1 MSRNAKRSVTSHS
14 STNHHHSAQI
24 LTPVASAETS
34 VEPRKEPTSRRRRVE
49 LGVGAVI
56 LAGVLYLPFSPLL
69 SMADPSQA
77 NTPAADAA
85 ASVSASLR
93 ASADSS
99 PSQSVSS
106 PATKLHRPVVASPDY
121 QPVFEDVPEGSA
133 YYDGV
138 RWAVRAKVMDPDSE
152 PLFGADAVVT
162 RGELIRIF
170 YRLAGSPS
178 VTRPEHSPYED
189 VNESDPNYDAYLWAR
204 DQQITSGWKDG
215 KFHPEAPLSNASTVA
230 LLHRADGSSKIQL
243 TGTSPFSDVTSLTPF
258 YRQIVWA
265 SRRGVSTV
273 SEGEAFAPTEHTS
286 KARVAMMLYLYFR
299 TL

>member
-1 MSRNAKRSVTSHS
+1 MSRNAKRSATSNS
-14 STNHHHSAQI
+14 SPNHHESAQV
-24 LTPVASAETS
+24 LSPVDSTDASAEQ
-34 VEPRKEPTSRRRRVE
+34 RKKSTSRRRIE

-69 SMADPSQA
+69 SMTDPSQA
-77 NTPAADAA
+77 NTPAADAT
-85 ASVSASLR
+85 VPTSASLY
-93 ASADSS
+93 ASADGSPSLSLSS
-99 PSQSVSS
+99 PD
-106 PATKLHRPVVASPDY
+106 TKLHRPVIASPDY
-121 QPVFEDVPEGSA
+121 QPAFEDVPEGSA

-138 RWAVRAKVMDPDSE
+138 RWAVRAQVMNPDSE
-152 PLFGADAVVT
+152 TLFGADNTVT

-178 VTRPEHSPYED
+178 VTRPDHSPYED
-189 VNESDPNYDAYLWAR
+189 VDESDPNYDAYLWAR
-204 DQQITSGWKDG
+204 EQQITSGWNDG

-243 TGTSPFSDVTSLTPF
+243 TGTSPFSDVTSSTPF

-273 SEGEAFAPTEHTS
+273 SEGDAFAPTEHTS

>member
-1 MSRNAKRSVTSHS
+1 MSRNAKRSATSNS
-14 STNHHHSAQI
+14 SPNHHESAQV
-24 LTPVASAETS
+24 LSPVDSADASADQ
-34 VEPRKEPTSRRRRVE
+34 RKKSTSRRRIE

-69 SMADPSQA
+69 SMADSSQA
-77 NTPAADAA
+77 NTPAADAT
-85 ASVSASLR
+85 VPTSASLY
-93 ASADSS
+93 ASADGSPSLSLSS
-99 PSQSVSS
+99 PD
-106 PATKLHRPVVASPDY
+106 TKLHRPVIASPDY

-138 RWAVRAKVMDPDSE
+138 RWAVRAQVTTPDSE
-152 PLFGADAVVT
+152 TLFGADNTVT

-178 VTRPEHSPYED
+178 VTRPDHSPYED
-189 VNESDPNYDAYLWAR
+189 VDESDPNYDAYLWAR
-204 DQQITSGWKDG
+204 EQQITSGWNDG

-243 TGTSPFSDVTSLTPF
+243 TGTSPFSDVTSSTPF

-273 SEGEAFAPTEHTS
+273 SEGDAFAPTEHTS

>member
-1 MSRNAKRSVTSHS
+1 MSRNAKRSATSNS
-14 STNHHHSAQI
+14 STNHHESAQV
-24 LTPVASAETS
+24 LSPVDSTDASAEQ
-34 VEPRKEPTSRRRRVE
+34 RKKSTSRRRIE

-69 SMADPSQA
+69 SMADSSQA
-77 NTPAADAA
+77 NTPAADAT
-85 ASVSASLR
+85 VPTSASLY
-93 ASADSS
+93 ASADGSPSLSLSS
-99 PSQSVSS
+99 PD
-106 PATKLHRPVVASPDY
+106 TKLHRPVIASPDY
-121 QPVFEDVPEGSA
+121 QPAFEDVPEGSA

-138 RWAVRAKVMDPDSE
+138 RWAVRAQVMDPDSE
-152 PLFGADAVVT
+152 TLFGADNTVT

-178 VTRPEHSPYED
+178 VTRPDHSPYED
-189 VNESDPNYDAYLWAR
+189 VDESDPNYDAYLWAR
-204 DQQITSGWKDG
+204 DQQITSGWNDG

-243 TGTSPFSDVTSLTPF
+243 TGTSPFSDVTSSTPF

-273 SEGEAFAPTEHTS
+273 SEGDAFAPTEHTS

>member
-1 MSRNAKRSVTSHS
+1 MSRNAKRSATSNS
-14 STNHHHSAQI
+14 SPNHHESAQV
-24 LTPVASAETS
+24 LSPVDSTDASAEQ
-34 VEPRKEPTSRRRRVE
+34 RKKSTSRRRIE

-69 SMADPSQA
+69 SMTDPSQA
-77 NTPAADAA
+77 NTPAADAT
-85 ASVSASLR
+85 VPTSASLY
-93 ASADSS
+93 ASADGSPSLSLSS
-99 PSQSVSS
+99 PD
-106 PATKLHRPVVASPDY
+106 TKLHRPVIASPDY

-138 RWAVRAKVMDPDSE
+138 RWAVRAQVMDPDSE
-152 PLFGADAVVT
+152 TLFGADNTVT

-178 VTRPEHSPYED
+178 VTRPDHSPYED
-189 VNESDPNYDAYLWAR
+189 VDESDPNYDAYLWAR
-204 DQQITSGWKDG
+204 DQQITSGWNDG

-243 TGTSPFSDVTSLTPF
+243 TGTSPFSDVTSSTPF

-273 SEGEAFAPTEHTS
+273 SEGDAFAPTEHAS

>member
-1 MSRNAKRSVTSHS
+1 MSRNAKRSATSNS
-14 STNHHHSAQI
+14 SPNHHESAQV
-24 LTPVASAETS
+24 LSPVDSADASAEQ
-34 VEPRKEPTSRRRRVE
+34 RKKLTSRRRIE

-77 NTPAADAA
+77 NTPAADAT
-85 ASVSASLR
+85 VPTSASLH
-93 ASADSS
+93 ASADGSPSLSLSS
-99 PSQSVSS
+99 PD
-106 PATKLHRPVVASPDY
+106 TKLHRPVIASPDY
-121 QPVFEDVPEGSA
+121 QPAFEDVPEGSA

-138 RWAVRAKVMDPDSE
+138 RWAVRAQVMDPDSE
-152 PLFGADAVVT
+152 TLFGADNTVT

-178 VTRPEHSPYED
+178 VTRTDHSPYED
-189 VNESDPNYDAYLWAR
+189 VDESDPNYDAYLWAR
-204 DQQITSGWKDG
+204 EQQITSGWNDG

-243 TGTSPFSDVTSLTPF
+243 TGTSPFSDVTSSTPF

-265 SRRGVSTV
+265 SRRGVLTV
-273 SEGEAFAPTEHTS
+273 SEGDAFAPTEHTS

>member
-1 MSRNAKRSVTSHS
+1 MSRNAKRSATSNS
-14 STNHHHSAQI
+14 SPNHHESAQV
-24 LTPVASAETS
+24 LSPVDSADAFAEQ
-34 VEPRKEPTSRRRRVE
+34 RKKSTSRRRIE

-69 SMADPSQA
+69 SMADSSQA
-77 NTPAADAA
+77 NTPAADATVP
-85 ASVSASLR
+85 ASTSLR
-93 ASADSS
+93 ASADGSPSLSISS
-99 PSQSVSS
+99 PD
-106 PATKLHRPVVASPDY
+106 TKLHRPVIASPDY
-121 QPVFEDVPEGSA
+121 QPAFEDVPEGSA

-138 RWAVRAKVMDPDSE
+138 RWAVRAQVMDPDSE
-152 PLFGADAVVT
+152 TLFGADNTVT

-178 VTRPEHSPYED
+178 VTRPNHSPYED
-189 VNESDPNYDAYLWAR
+189 ADESDPNYDAYLWAR
-204 DQQITSGWKDG
+204 DQQITSGWNDG

-243 TGTSPFSDVTSLTPF
+243 TGTSPFSDVTSSTPF

-273 SEGEAFAPTEHTS
+273 SEGDAFAPTEHTS

>member
-1 MSRNAKRSVTSHS
+1 MSRNAKRSATSNS
-14 STNHHHSAQI
+14 SPNHHESAQV
-24 LTPVASAETS
+24 LSSVDSADASAEQ
-34 VEPRKEPTSRRRRVE
+34 RKKSTSRRRIE

-77 NTPAADAA
+77 NTPAADAT
-85 ASVSASLR
+85 VPTSASLR
-93 ASADSS
+93 ASADGSASLSLSS
-99 PSQSVSS
+99 PD
-106 PATKLHRPVVASPDY
+106 TKLHRPVIASPDY
-121 QPVFEDVPEGSA
+121 QPAFEDVPEGSA

-138 RWAVRAKVMDPDSE
+138 RWAVRAQVMDPDSE
-152 PLFGADAVVT
+152 TLFGADNTVT

-178 VTRPEHSPYED
+178 VTRPDHSPYED
-189 VNESDPNYDAYLWAR
+189 VDESDPNYDAYLWAR
-204 DQQITSGWKDG
+204 EQQITSGWNDG

-243 TGTSPFSDVTSLTPF
+243 TGTSPFSDVTSSTPF

-273 SEGEAFAPTEHTS
+273 SEGDAFAPTEHTS

>member
-1 MSRNAKRSVTSHS
+1 MSRNAKRFATSNS
-14 STNHHHSAQI
+14 SPNHHESAEV
-24 LTPVASAETS
+24 LSPVDSADASAEQ
-34 VEPRKEPTSRRRRVE
+34 RKKSASRRRIE

-77 NTPAADAA
+77 NTPAADAT
-85 ASVSASLR
+85 VPTSASLH
-93 ASADSS
+93 ASADGSPSLSLSS
-99 PSQSVSS
+99 PD
-106 PATKLHRPVVASPDY
+106 TKLHRPVIASPDY
-121 QPVFEDVPEGSA
+121 QPAFEDVPEGSA

-138 RWAVRAKVMDPDSE
+138 RWAVRAQVMDPDSE
-152 PLFGADAVVT
+152 TLFGADNTVT

-178 VTRPEHSPYED
+178 VTRPDHSPYED
-189 VNESDPNYDAYLWAR
+189 VDESDPNYDAYLWAR
-204 DQQITSGWKDG
+204 EQQITSGWNDG

-243 TGTSPFSDVTSLTPF
+243 TGTSPFSDVTSSTPF
-258 YRQIVWA
+258 YRQIVWV

-273 SEGEAFAPTEHTS
+273 SEGDAFAPTEHTS

>member
-1 MSRNAKRSVTSHS
+1 MSRNAKRSATSNS
-14 STNHHHSAQI
+14 SPNHHESAQV
-24 LTPVASAETS
+24 LSPADSADASAEQ
-34 VEPRKEPTSRRRRVE
+34 RKKSTSRRRIE

-69 SMADPSQA
+69 SMADSSQA
-77 NTPAADAA
+77 NTPAADAT
-85 ASVSASLR
+85 VPTSASLY
-93 ASADSS
+93 ASADGSPSLSLSS
-99 PSQSVSS
+99 PD
-106 PATKLHRPVVASPDY
+106 TKLHRPVIASPDY
-121 QPVFEDVPEGSA
+121 QPAFEDVPEGSA

-138 RWAVRAKVMDPDSE
+138 RWAVRAQVMDPDSE
-152 PLFGADAVVT
+152 TLFGADNTVT

-178 VTRPEHSPYED
+178 VTRPDHSPYED
-189 VNESDPNYDAYLWAR
+189 VDQSDPNYDAYLWAR
-204 DQQITSGWKDG
+204 DQQITSGWNDG

-243 TGTSPFSDVTSLTPF
+243 TGISPFSDVTSSTPF

-273 SEGEAFAPTEHTS
+273 SEGDAFAPTEHTS

>member
-1 MSRNAKRSVTSHS
+1 MSRNAKRSATSNS
-14 STNHHHSAQI
+14 SPNHHESAQI
-24 LTPVASAETS
+24 ISPVDSADASAEQ
-34 VEPRKEPTSRRRRVE
+34 RKKSTSRRRIE

-77 NTPAADAA
+77 NTPAADAT
-85 ASVSASLR
+85 VPTSASLY
-93 ASADSS
+93 ASADGSPSLSLSS
-99 PSQSVSS
+99 PD
-106 PATKLHRPVVASPDY
+106 TKLHRPVIASPDY
-121 QPVFEDVPEGSA
+121 QPAFEDVPEGSA

-138 RWAVRAKVMDPDSE
+138 RWAVRAQVMDPDSE
-152 PLFGADAVVT
+152 TLFGADNTVT

-178 VTRPEHSPYED
+178 VTRPDHSPYED
-189 VNESDPNYDAYLWAR
+189 VDESDPNYDAYLWAR
-204 DQQITSGWKDG
+204 EQQITSGWNDG

-243 TGTSPFSDVTSLTPF
+243 TGTSPFSDVNSSTPF

-273 SEGEAFAPTEHTS
+273 SEGDAFAPTEHTS

>member
-1 MSRNAKRSVTSHS
+1 MSRNAKRSATSNS
-14 STNHHHSAQI
+14 SPNHHESAQV
-24 LTPVASAETS
+24 LSPVDSADTSAEQ
-34 VEPRKEPTSRRRRVE
+34 RKKSTSRRRIE

-77 NTPAADAA
+77 NTPAADAT
-85 ASVSASLR
+85 VPTSASLY
-93 ASADSS
+93 ASADGSPSLSLSS
-99 PSQSVSS
+99 PD
-106 PATKLHRPVVASPDY
+106 TKLHRPVIASPDY
-121 QPVFEDVPEGSA
+121 QPAFEDVPEGSA

-138 RWAVRAKVMDPDSE
+138 RWAVRAQVMDPDSE
-152 PLFGADAVVT
+152 TLFGADNTVT

-178 VTRPEHSPYED
+178 VTRPDRSPYED
-189 VNESDPNYDAYLWAR
+189 VDESDPNYDAYLWAR
-204 DQQITSGWKDG
+204 EQQITSGWNDG

-243 TGTSPFSDVTSLTPF
+243 TGTSPFSDVNSSTPF

-273 SEGEAFAPTEHTS
+273 SEGDAFAPTEHTS

>member
-1 MSRNAKRSVTSHS
+1 MSRNAKRSATSNS
-14 STNHHHSAQI
+14 SPNHHESAQVLI
-24 LTPVASAETS
+24 PVDSADASAEQ
-34 VEPRKEPTSRRRRVE
+34 RKKATSRRRIE

-77 NTPAADAA
+77 NTPAADAT
-85 ASVSASLR
+85 VPTSASLY
-93 ASADSS
+93 ASADGSPSLSLSS
-99 PSQSVSS
+99 PD
-106 PATKLHRPVVASPDY
+106 TKLHRPVIASPDY
-121 QPVFEDVPEGSA
+121 QPAFEDVPEGSA

-138 RWAVRAKVMDPDSE
+138 RWAVRAQVMNPDSE
-152 PLFGADAVVT
+152 TLFGADNTVT

-178 VTRPEHSPYED
+178 VTRPDHSPYED
-189 VNESDPNYDAYLWAR
+189 VDESDPNYDAYLWAR
-204 DQQITSGWKDG
+204 EQQITSGWNDG

-243 TGTSPFSDVTSLTPF
+243 TGTSPFSDVTSSTPF

-273 SEGEAFAPTEHTS
+273 SEGDAFAPTEHTS

>member
-1 MSRNAKRSVTSHS
+1 MSRNAKRFATSNS
-14 STNHHHSAQI
+14 SPNHHESAEV
-24 LTPVASAETS
+24 LSPVDSADASAEQ
-34 VEPRKEPTSRRRRVE
+34 RKKSASRRRIE

-77 NTPAADAA
+77 NTPAADAT
-85 ASVSASLR
+85 VPTSASLH
-93 ASADSS
+93 ASADGSPSLSLSS
-99 PSQSVSS
+99 PN
-106 PATKLHRPVVASPDY
+106 TKLHRPVIASPDY
-121 QPVFEDVPEGSA
+121 QPAFEDVPEGSA

-138 RWAVRAKVMDPDSE
+138 RWAVRAQVMDPDSE
-152 PLFGADAVVT
+152 TLFGADNTVT

-178 VTRPEHSPYED
+178 VTRPDHSPYKD
-189 VNESDPNYDAYLWAR
+189 VDESDPNYDAYLWAR
-204 DQQITSGWKDG
+204 DQQITSGWNDG

-243 TGTSPFSDVTSLTPF
+243 TGTSPFSDVTSSTPF

-273 SEGEAFAPTEHTS
+273 SEGDAFAPTEHTS

>member
-1 MSRNAKRSVTSHS
+1 MSRNAKRSATSNS
-14 STNHHHSAQI
+14 SPNHHESAQV
-24 LTPVASAETS
+24 LSPVDSTDASAEQ
-34 VEPRKEPTSRRRRVE
+34 RKKSTSRRRIE

-69 SMADPSQA
+69 SMADSSQA
-77 NTPAADAA
+77 NTPAADAT
-85 ASVSASLR
+85 VPTSASLY
-93 ASADSS
+93 ASADGSPSLSLSS
-99 PSQSVSS
+99 PD
-106 PATKLHRPVVASPDY
+106 TKLHRPVIASPDY

-138 RWAVRAKVMDPDSE
+138 RWAVRAQVMDPDSE
-152 PLFGADAVVT
+152 TLFGANNTVT

-178 VTRPEHSPYED
+178 VTRPDHSPYED
-189 VNESDPNYDAYLWAR
+189 VDESDPNYDAYLWAR
-204 DQQITSGWKDG
+204 EQQITSGWNDG

-243 TGTSPFSDVTSLTPF
+243 TGTSPFSDVTSSTPF

-273 SEGEAFAPTEHTS
+273 SEGDAFAPTEHTS

>member
-1 MSRNAKRSVTSHS
+1 MSRNAKRSATSNS
-14 STNHHHSAQI
+14 SPNHHESAQV
-24 LTPVASAETS
+24 LSSVDSADASAEQ
-34 VEPRKEPTSRRRRVE
+34 RKKSTSRRRIE

-56 LAGVLYLPFSPLL
+56 LAGVLYLPFSPFL
-69 SMADPSQA
+69 SMADSSQA
-77 NTPAADAA
+77 NTPAADAT
-85 ASVSASLR
+85 VPTSASLY
-93 ASADSS
+93 ASADGSPSLSLSS
-99 PSQSVSS
+99 PD
-106 PATKLHRPVVASPDY
+106 TKLHRPVIASPDY
-121 QPVFEDVPEGSA
+121 QPAFEDVPEGSA

-138 RWAVRAKVMDPDSE
+138 RWAVRAQVMDPDSE
-152 PLFGADAVVT
+152 TLFGADNTVT

-178 VTRPEHSPYED
+178 VTRPNHSPYED
-189 VNESDPNYDAYLWAR
+189 VDESDPNYDAYLWAR
-204 DQQITSGWKDG
+204 EQQITSGWNDG

-243 TGTSPFSDVTSLTPF
+243 TGISPFSDVTSSTPF

-273 SEGEAFAPTEHTS
+273 SEGDAFAPTEHTS

>member
-1 MSRNAKRSVTSHS
+1 MSRNAKRSATSNS
-14 STNHHHSAQI
+14 STNHHESAQI
-24 LTPVASAETS
+24 LSSVDSADASDEQ
-34 VEPRKEPTSRRRRVE
+34 RKKSTSRRRIE

-77 NTPAADAA
+77 NTPAADATVP
-85 ASVSASLR
+85 ASACLR
-93 ASADSS
+93 ASADGSPSLSLSS
-99 PSQSVSS
+99 PD
-106 PATKLHRPVVASPDY
+106 TKLHRPVIASPDY
-121 QPVFEDVPEGSA
+121 QPAFEDVPEGSA

-138 RWAVRAKVMDPDSE
+138 RWAVRAQVMDPDSE
-152 PLFGADAVVT
+152 TLFGADNTVT

-178 VTRPEHSPYED
+178 VTRPDHSPYED
-189 VNESDPNYDAYLWAR
+189 VDESDPNYDAYLWAR
-204 DQQITSGWKDG
+204 DQQITSGWNDG

-243 TGTSPFSDVTSLTPF
+243 TGTSPFSDVTSSTPF

-273 SEGEAFAPTEHTS
+273 SEGDAFAPTEHTS

>member
-1 MSRNAKRSVTSHS
+1 MSRNAKRSATSNS
-14 STNHHHSAQI
+14 SPNHHESAQV
-24 LTPVASAETS
+24 LSSVDSADASDEQ
-34 VEPRKEPTSRRRRVE
+34 RKKSTSRRRIE

-77 NTPAADAA
+77 NTPAADATVPA
-85 ASVSASLR
+85 SASLR
-93 ASADSS
+93 ASADGSPSLSLSS
-99 PSQSVSS
+99 PD
-106 PATKLHRPVVASPDY
+106 TKLHRPVIASPDY
-121 QPVFEDVPEGSA
+121 QPAFEDVPEGSA

-138 RWAVRAKVMDPDSE
+138 RWAVRAQVMDPDSE
-152 PLFGADAVVT
+152 TLFGADNTVT

-178 VTRPEHSPYED
+178 VTRPDHSPYED
-189 VNESDPNYDAYLWAR
+189 VDESDPNYDAYLWAR
-204 DQQITSGWKDG
+204 DQQITSGWNDG

-243 TGTSPFSDVTSLTPF
+243 TGTSPFSDVTSSTPF

-273 SEGEAFAPTEHTS
+273 SEGDAFAPTEHTS

>member
-1 MSRNAKRSVTSHS
+1 MSRNAKRSATSNS
-14 STNHHHSAQI
+14 SPNHHESAQV
-24 LTPVASAETS
+24 LSPVDSADASAEQ
-34 VEPRKEPTSRRRRVE
+34 RKKSTSRRRIE

-77 NTPAADAA
+77 NTPAADAT
-85 ASVSASLR
+85 VPTSASLY
-93 ASADSS
+93 ASADGSPSLSLSS
-99 PSQSVSS
+99 PD
-106 PATKLHRPVVASPDY
+106 TKLHRPVIASPDY
-121 QPVFEDVPEGSA
+121 QPAFEDVPEGSA

-138 RWAVRAKVMDPDSE
+138 RWAVRAQVMDPDSE
-152 PLFGADAVVT
+152 TLFGADNTVT

-178 VTRPEHSPYED
+178 VTRPDHSPYED
-189 VNESDPNYDAYLWAR
+189 VDESDPNYDAYLWAR
-204 DQQITSGWKDG
+204 EQQITSGWNDG

-243 TGTSPFSDVTSLTPF
+243 TGISPFSDVTSSTPF

-273 SEGEAFAPTEHTS
+273 SEGDAFAPTEHTS

>member
-1 MSRNAKRSVTSHS
+1 MSRNAKRSATSNS
-14 STNHHHSAQI
+14 SPNHHESAQV
-24 LTPVASAETS
+24 LSSVDSADASDEQ
-34 VEPRKEPTSRRRRVE
+34 RKKSTSRRRIE

-77 NTPAADAA
+77 NTPAADAT
-85 ASVSASLR
+85 VPTSASLY
-93 ASADSS
+93 ASADGSPSLSLSS
-99 PSQSVSS
+99 PD
-106 PATKLHRPVVASPDY
+106 TKLHRPVIASPDY
-121 QPVFEDVPEGSA
+121 QPAFEDVPEGSA

-138 RWAVRAKVMDPDSE
+138 RWAVRAQVMDPDSE
-152 PLFGADAVVT
+152 TLFGADNTVT

-178 VTRPEHSPYED
+178 VTRPDRSPYED
-189 VNESDPNYDAYLWAR
+189 VDESDPNYDAYLWAR
-204 DQQITSGWKDG
+204 EQQITSGWNDG

-243 TGTSPFSDVTSLTPF
+243 TGTSPFSDVNSSTPF

-273 SEGEAFAPTEHTS
+273 SEGDAFAPTEHTS

>member
-1 MSRNAKRSVTSHS
+1 MSRNAKRSATSNS
-14 STNHHHSAQI
+14 STNHHESAQV
-24 LTPVASAETS
+24 LSPVDSADASAEQ
-34 VEPRKEPTSRRRRVE
+34 RKKSTSRRRIE

-77 NTPAADAA
+77 NTPAADAT
-85 ASVSASLR
+85 VPTSASLH
-93 ASADSS
+93 ASADGSPSLSLSS
-99 PSQSVSS
+99 PD
-106 PATKLHRPVVASPDY
+106 TKLHRPVIASPDY
-121 QPVFEDVPEGSA
+121 QPAFEDVPEGSA

-138 RWAVRAKVMDPDSE
+138 RWAVRAQVMDPDFE
-152 PLFGADAVVT
+152 TLFGANNTVT

-178 VTRPEHSPYED
+178 VTRPDHSPYED
-189 VNESDPNYDAYLWAR
+189 VDESDPNYDAYLWAR
-204 DQQITSGWKDG
+204 EQQITSGWNDG

-243 TGTSPFSDVTSLTPF
+243 TGTSPFSDVTSSTPF

-273 SEGEAFAPTEHTS
+273 SEGDAFAPTEHTS

>member
-1 MSRNAKRSVTSHS
+1 MSRNAKRSATSNS
-14 STNHHHSAQI
+14 SPNHHESAQV
-24 LTPVASAETS
+24 LSSVDSADASDEQ
-34 VEPRKEPTSRRRRVE
+34 RKKSTSRRRIE

-56 LAGVLYLPFSPLL
+56 LAGVLYLPFSPFL
-69 SMADPSQA
+69 SMADSSQA
-77 NTPAADAA
+77 NTPAADAT
-85 ASVSASLR
+85 VPTSASLY
-93 ASADSS
+93 ASADGSPSLSLSS
-99 PSQSVSS
+99 PD
-106 PATKLHRPVVASPDY
+106 TKLHRPVIASPDY
-121 QPVFEDVPEGSA
+121 QPAFEDVPEGSA

-138 RWAVRAKVMDPDSE
+138 RWAVRAQVMDPDSE
-152 PLFGADAVVT
+152 TLFGANNTVT

-178 VTRPEHSPYED
+178 VTRPDHSPYED
-189 VNESDPNYDAYLWAR
+189 VDESDPNYDAYLWAR
-204 DQQITSGWKDG
+204 EQQITSGWNDG

-243 TGTSPFSDVTSLTPF
+243 TGTSPFSDVTSSTPF

-273 SEGEAFAPTEHTS
+273 SEGDAFAPTEHTS

>member
-1 MSRNAKRSVTSHS
+1 MSRNAKRSATSNS
-14 STNHHHSAQI
+14 SPNHHESAQV
-24 LTPVASAETS
+24 LSPADSADASAEQ
-34 VEPRKEPTSRRRRVE
+34 RKKSTSRRRIE

-69 SMADPSQA
+69 SMADSSQA
-77 NTPAADAA
+77 NTPAADAT
-85 ASVSASLR
+85 VPTSASLH
-93 ASADSS
+93 ASADGSPSLSLSS
-99 PSQSVSS
+99 PD
-106 PATKLHRPVVASPDY
+106 TKLHRPVIASPDY
-121 QPVFEDVPEGSA
+121 QPAFEDVPEGSA

-138 RWAVRAKVMDPDSE
+138 RWAVRAQVMDPDSE
-152 PLFGADAVVT
+152 TLFGADNTVT

-178 VTRPEHSPYED
+178 VTRPDHSPYED
-189 VNESDPNYDAYLWAR
+189 VDESDPNYDAYLWAR
-204 DQQITSGWKDG
+204 EQQITSGWNDG

-243 TGTSPFSDVTSLTPF
+243 TGTSPFSDVTSSTPC

-273 SEGEAFAPTEHTS
+273 SEGDAFAPTEHTS

>member
-1 MSRNAKRSVTSHS
+1 MSRNAKRSATSNS
-14 STNHHHSAQI
+14 SPNHHESAQV
-24 LTPVASAETS
+24 LSPVDSADTSAEQ
-34 VEPRKEPTSRRRRVE
+34 RKKSTSRRRIE

-69 SMADPSQA
+69 SMTDPSQA
-77 NTPAADAA
+77 NTPAADAT
-85 ASVSASLR
+85 VPTSASLY
-93 ASADSS
+93 ASADGSPLLSLSS
-99 PSQSVSS
+99 PD
-106 PATKLHRPVVASPDY
+106 TKLHRPVIASPDY
-121 QPVFEDVPEGSA
+121 QPAFEDVPEGSA

-138 RWAVRAKVMDPDSE
+138 RWAVRAQVMDPDSE
-152 PLFGADAVVT
+152 TLFGADNTVT

-178 VTRPEHSPYED
+178 VTRPDHSPYED
-189 VNESDPNYDAYLWAR
+189 VDESDPNYDAYLWAR
-204 DQQITSGWKDG
+204 DQQITSGWNDG

-243 TGTSPFSDVTSLTPF
+243 TGISPFSDVTSSTPF

-273 SEGEAFAPTEHTS
+273 SEGDAFAPTEHTS

>member
-1 MSRNAKRSVTSHS
+1 MSRNAKRSATSNS
-14 STNHHHSAQI
+14 STNHHESAQV
-24 LTPVASAETS
+24 LSSVDSADASAEQ
-34 VEPRKEPTSRRRRVE
+34 RKKSTSRRRIE

-69 SMADPSQA
+69 SMTDPSQA
-77 NTPAADAA
+77 NTPAADAT
-85 ASVSASLR
+85 VPTSASLY
-93 ASADSS
+93 ASADGSPSLSLSS
-99 PSQSVSS
+99 PD
-106 PATKLHRPVVASPDY
+106 TKLHRPVIASPDY
-121 QPVFEDVPEGSA
+121 QPAFEDVPEGSA

-138 RWAVRAKVMDPDSE
+138 RWAVRAQVMNPDSE
-152 PLFGADAVVT
+152 TLFGADNTVT

-178 VTRPEHSPYED
+178 VTRPDHSPYED
-189 VNESDPNYDAYLWAR
+189 VDESDPNYDAYLWAR
-204 DQQITSGWKDG
+204 EQQITSGWNDG

-243 TGTSPFSDVTSLTPF
+243 TGTSPFSDVTSSTPF

-273 SEGEAFAPTEHTS
+273 SEGDAFAPTEHTS

>member
-1 MSRNAKRSVTSHS
+1 MSRNAKRSATSNS
-14 STNHHHSAQI
+14 SPNHHESAQV
-24 LTPVASAETS
+24 LSPVDSADASAEQ
-34 VEPRKEPTSRRRRVE
+34 RKKSTSRRRIE

-77 NTPAADAA
+77 NTPAADAT
-85 ASVSASLR
+85 VPTSASLH
-93 ASADSS
+93 ASADGSPSLSLSS
-99 PSQSVSS
+99 PD
-106 PATKLHRPVVASPDY
+106 TKLHRPVIASPDY
-121 QPVFEDVPEGSA
+121 QPAFEDVPEGSA

-138 RWAVRAKVMDPDSE
+138 RWAVRAQVMDSDSE
-152 PLFGADAVVT
+152 TLFGADNTVT

-178 VTRPEHSPYED
+178 VTRPDHSPYKD
-189 VNESDPNYDAYLWAR
+189 VDESDPNYDAYLWAR
-204 DQQITSGWKDG
+204 DQQITSGWNDG

-243 TGTSPFSDVTSLTPF
+243 TGTSPFSDVTSSTPF

-273 SEGEAFAPTEHTS
+273 SEGDAFAPTEHTS

>member
-1 MSRNAKRSVTSHS
+1 MSRNAKRSATSNS
-14 STNHHHSAQI
+14 SPNHHESAQV
-24 LTPVASAETS
+24 LSPVDSADASAEQ
-34 VEPRKEPTSRRRRVE
+34 RKKSTSRRRIE

-77 NTPAADAA
+77 NTPAADAT
-85 ASVSASLR
+85 VPTSASLY
-93 ASADSS
+93 ASADGSPSLSLSS
-99 PSQSVSS
+99 PD
-106 PATKLHRPVVASPDY
+106 TKLHRPVIASPDY
-121 QPVFEDVPEGSA
+121 QPAFEDVPEGSA

-138 RWAVRAKVMDPDSE
+138 RWAVRAQVMDPDSE
-152 PLFGADAVVT
+152 TLFGADNTVT

-178 VTRPEHSPYED
+178 VTRPDHSPYED
-189 VNESDPNYDAYLWAR
+189 VDESDPNYDAYLWAR
-204 DQQITSGWKDG
+204 EQQITSGWNDG

-243 TGTSPFSDVTSLTPF
+243 TGTSPFSDVNSSTPF

-273 SEGEAFAPTEHTS
+273 SEGDAFAPTEHTS

>member
-1 MSRNAKRSVTSHS
+1 MSRNAKRSATSNS
-14 STNHHHSAQI
+14 STNHHESAQI
-24 LTPVASAETS
+24 LSSVDSADASAEQ
-34 VEPRKEPTSRRRRVE
+34 RKKSTSRRRIE

-77 NTPAADAA
+77 NTPAADAT
-85 ASVSASLR
+85 VPTSASLY
-93 ASADSS
+93 ASADGS
-99 PSQSVSS
+99 PSLSLAS
-106 PATKLHRPVVASPDY
+106 PDTKLHRPVIVSPDY
-121 QPVFEDVPEGSA
+121 QPAFEDVPEGSA

-138 RWAVRAKVMDPDSE
+138 RWAVRAQVMDPDSE
-152 PLFGADAVVT
+152 TLFGADNTVT

-178 VTRPEHSPYED
+178 VTRPDHSPYED
-189 VNESDPNYDAYLWAR
+189 VDESDPNYDAYLWAR
-204 DQQITSGWKDG
+204 EQQITSGWNDG

-243 TGTSPFSDVTSLTPF
+243 TGTSPFSDVTSSTPF

-273 SEGEAFAPTEHTS
+273 SEGDAFAPTEHTS

>member
-1 MSRNAKRSVTSHS
+1 MSRNAKRSATSNS
-14 STNHHHSAQI
+14 SPNHHESAQV
-24 LTPVASAETS
+24 LSPVDSADASAEQ
-34 VEPRKEPTSRRRRVE
+34 RKKSTSRRRIE

-77 NTPAADAA
+77 NTPAADTT
-85 ASVSASLR
+85 VPTSASLY
-93 ASADSS
+93 ASADGSPSLSLSS
-99 PSQSVSS
+99 PD
-106 PATKLHRPVVASPDY
+106 TKLHRPVIASPDY
-121 QPVFEDVPEGSA
+121 QPAFEDVPEGSA

-138 RWAVRAKVMDPDSE
+138 RWAVRAQVMDPDSE
-152 PLFGADAVVT
+152 TLFGADNTVT

-178 VTRPEHSPYED
+178 VTRPNHSPYED
-189 VNESDPNYDAYLWAR
+189 VDESDPNYDAYLWAR
-204 DQQITSGWKDG
+204 EQQITSGWNDG

-243 TGTSPFSDVTSLTPF
+243 TGISPFSDVTSSTPF

-273 SEGEAFAPTEHTS
+273 SEGDAFAPTEHTS

>member
-1 MSRNAKRSVTSHS
+1 MSRNAKRSATSNS
-14 STNHHHSAQI
+14 STNHHESAQI
-24 LTPVASAETS
+24 LTPVDSADASAEQ
-34 VEPRKEPTSRRRRVE
+34 RKKSTSRRRIE

-77 NTPAADAA
+77 NTPAADAT
-85 ASVSASLR
+85 VPTSASLR
-93 ASADSS
+93 ASADGSSSLSLSS
-99 PSQSVSS
+99 PD
-106 PATKLHRPVVASPDY
+106 TKLHRPVIASPDY
-121 QPVFEDVPEGSA
+121 QPAFEDVPEGSA

-138 RWAVRAKVMDPDSE
+138 RWAVRAQVMTPDSE
-152 PLFGADAVVT
+152 TLFGADNTVT

-178 VTRPEHSPYED
+178 VTRPDRSPYED
-189 VNESDPNYDAYLWAR
+189 VDESDPNYDAYLWAR
-204 DQQITSGWKDG
+204 EQQITSGWNDG

-243 TGTSPFSDVTSLTPF
+243 TGTSPFSDVNSSTPF

-273 SEGEAFAPTEHTS
+273 SEGDAFAPTEHTS

>member
-1 MSRNAKRSVTSHS
+1 MSRNAKRSATSNS
-14 STNHHHSAQI
+14 SPNHHESAQV
-24 LTPVASAETS
+24 LSPVDSADASDEQ
-34 VEPRKEPTSRRRRVE
+34 RKKSTSRRRIE
-49 LGVGAVI
+49 LGVGTVI

-77 NTPAADAA
+77 NTPAADAT
-85 ASVSASLR
+85 VPTSASLY
-93 ASADSS
+93 ASADGSPSLSLSS
-99 PSQSVSS
+99 PD
-106 PATKLHRPVVASPDY
+106 TKLHRPVIASPDY
-121 QPVFEDVPEGSA
+121 QPAFEDVPEGSA

-138 RWAVRAKVMDPDSE
+138 RWAVRAQVMNPDSE
-152 PLFGADAVVT
+152 TLFGADNTVT

-178 VTRPEHSPYED
+178 VTRPDHSPYED
-189 VNESDPNYDAYLWAR
+189 VDESDPNYDAYLWAR
-204 DQQITSGWKDG
+204 EQQITSGWNDG

-243 TGTSPFSDVTSLTPF
+243 TGTSPFSDVTSSTPF

-273 SEGEAFAPTEHTS
+273 SEGDAFAPTEHTS

>member
-1 MSRNAKRSVTSHS
+1 MSRNAKRSATSNS
-14 STNHHHSAQI
+14 SPNHHESAQV
-24 LTPVASAETS
+24 LSTVDSADASAEQ
-34 VEPRKEPTSRRRRVE
+34 RKKSTSRRRIE

-69 SMADPSQA
+69 SMADSSQA
-77 NTPAADAA
+77 NTPAADAT
-85 ASVSASLR
+85 VPTSASLY
-93 ASADSS
+93 ASADGSPSLSLSS
-99 PSQSVSS
+99 PD
-106 PATKLHRPVVASPDY
+106 TKLHRPVIASPDY
-121 QPVFEDVPEGSA
+121 QPAFEDVPEGSA

-138 RWAVRAKVMDPDSE
+138 RWAVRAQVMDPDSE
-152 PLFGADAVVT
+152 ALFGADNTVT

-178 VTRPEHSPYED
+178 VTRPDHSPYED
-189 VNESDPNYDAYLWAR
+189 VDESDPNYDAYLWAR
-204 DQQITSGWKDG
+204 EQQITSGWNDG

-243 TGTSPFSDVTSLTPF
+243 TGTSPFSDVTSSTPF

-273 SEGEAFAPTEHTS
+273 SEGDAFAPTEHTS

>member
-1 MSRNAKRSVTSHS
+1 MSRNAKRSATSNS
-14 STNHHHSAQI
+14 SPNHHESAQV
-24 LTPVASAETS
+24 LSPADSADASAEQ
-34 VEPRKEPTSRRRRVE
+34 RKKSTSRRRIE

-69 SMADPSQA
+69 SMTDPSQA
-77 NTPAADAA
+77 NTPAADAT
-85 ASVSASLR
+85 VPTSASLY
-93 ASADSS
+93 ASADGSPSLSLSS
-99 PSQSVSS
+99 PD
-106 PATKLHRPVVASPDY
+106 TKLHRPVIASPDY
-121 QPVFEDVPEGSA
+121 QPAFEDVPEGSA

-138 RWAVRAKVMDPDSE
+138 RWAVRAQVMDPDSE
-152 PLFGADAVVT
+152 TLFGADNTVT

-178 VTRPEHSPYED
+178 VTRPDHSPYED
-189 VNESDPNYDAYLWAR
+189 VDESDPNYDAYLWAR
-204 DQQITSGWKDG
+204 EQQITSGWNDG

-243 TGTSPFSDVTSLTPF
+243 TGTSPFSDVTSSTPF

-273 SEGEAFAPTEHTS
+273 SEGDAFAPTEHTS
-286 KARVAMMLYLYFR
+286 KARMAMMLYLYFR

>member
-1 MSRNAKRSVTSHS
+1 MSRNAKRSATSNS
-14 STNHHHSAQI
+14 SPNHHESAQV
-24 LTPVASAETS
+24 LSPADSADASAEQ
-34 VEPRKEPTSRRRRVE
+34 RKKSTSRRRIE

-77 NTPAADAA
+77 NTPAADAT
-85 ASVSASLR
+85 VPTSASLH
-93 ASADSS
+93 ASADGSPSLSLSS
-99 PSQSVSS
+99 PD
-106 PATKLHRPVVASPDY
+106 TKLHRPVIASPDY
-121 QPVFEDVPEGSA
+121 QPAFEDVPEGSA

-138 RWAVRAKVMDPDSE
+138 RWAVRAQVMDPDSE
-152 PLFGADAVVT
+152 TLFGADNTVT

-178 VTRPEHSPYED
+178 VTRPDHSPYED
-189 VNESDPNYDAYLWAR
+189 VDESDPNYDAYLWAR
-204 DQQITSGWKDG
+204 EQQITSGWNDG

-243 TGTSPFSDVTSLTPF
+243 TGTSPFSDVTSSTPF

-273 SEGEAFAPTEHTS
+273 SEGDAFAPTEHTS

>member
-1 MSRNAKRSVTSHS
+1 MSRNAKRSATSNS
-14 STNHHHSAQI
+14 STNHHESAQV
-24 LTPVASAETS
+24 LSSVDSADASAEQ
-34 VEPRKEPTSRRRRVE
+34 RKKSTSRRRIE
-49 LGVGAVI
+49 LGVGTVI

-69 SMADPSQA
+69 SMTDPSQA
-77 NTPAADAA
+77 NTPAADAT
-85 ASVSASLR
+85 VPTSASLY
-93 ASADSS
+93 ASADGSPSLSLSS
-99 PSQSVSS
+99 PD
-106 PATKLHRPVVASPDY
+106 TKLHRPVIASPDY
-121 QPVFEDVPEGSA
+121 QPAFEDVPEGSA

-138 RWAVRAKVMDPDSE
+138 RWAVRAQVMDPDSE
-152 PLFGADAVVT
+152 TLFGANNTVT

-178 VTRPEHSPYED
+178 VTRPDHSPYED
-189 VNESDPNYDAYLWAR
+189 VDESDPNYDAYLWAR
-204 DQQITSGWKDG
+204 EQQITSGWNDG

-243 TGTSPFSDVTSLTPF
+243 TGTSPFSDVTSSTPF

-273 SEGEAFAPTEHTS
+273 SEGDAFAPTEHTS

>member
-1 MSRNAKRSVTSHS
+1 MSRNAKRSATSNS
-14 STNHHHSAQI
+14 SPNHHESAQV
-24 LTPVASAETS
+24 LSPVDSADASAEQ
-34 VEPRKEPTSRRRRVE
+34 RKKSTSRRRIE

-69 SMADPSQA
+69 SMADSSQA
-77 NTPAADAA
+77 NTPAADAT
-85 ASVSASLR
+85 VPTSASLYV
-93 ASADSS
+93 SADGSPSLSLSS
-99 PSQSVSS
+99 PD
-106 PATKLHRPVVASPDY
+106 TKLHRPVIASPDY
-121 QPVFEDVPEGSA
+121 QPAFEDVPEGSA

-138 RWAVRAKVMDPDSE
+138 RWAVRAQVMDPDSE
-152 PLFGADAVVT
+152 TLFGADNTVT

-178 VTRPEHSPYED
+178 VTRPDHSPYED
-189 VNESDPNYDAYLWAR
+189 VDESDPNYDAYLWAR
-204 DQQITSGWKDG
+204 DQQITSGWNDG

-243 TGTSPFSDVTSLTPF
+243 TGISPFSDVTSSTPF

-273 SEGEAFAPTEHTS
+273 SEGDAFAPTEHTS

>member
-1 MSRNAKRSVTSHS
+1 MSRNAKRSATSNS
-14 STNHHHSAQI
+14 SPNHHESAQV
-24 LTPVASAETS
+24 LSPVDSADASAEQ
-34 VEPRKEPTSRRRRVE
+34 RKKSTSRRRIE

-77 NTPAADAA
+77 NTPAADAT
-85 ASVSASLR
+85 VPTSASLH
-93 ASADSS
+93 ASADGSPSLSLSS
-99 PSQSVSS
+99 PD
-106 PATKLHRPVVASPDY
+106 TKLHRPVIASPDY
-121 QPVFEDVPEGSA
+121 QPAFEDVPEGSA

-138 RWAVRAKVMDPDSE
+138 RWAVRAQVMDSDSE
-152 PLFGADAVVT
+152 TLFGADNTVT

-178 VTRPEHSPYED
+178 VTRPDHSPYED
-189 VNESDPNYDAYLWAR
+189 VDESDPNYDAYLWAR
-204 DQQITSGWKDG
+204 EQQITSGWNDG

-243 TGTSPFSDVTSLTPF
+243 TGTSPFSDVTSSTPF

-273 SEGEAFAPTEHTS
+273 SEGDAFAPTEHTS

>member
-1 MSRNAKRSVTSHS
+1 MSRNAKRSATSNS
-14 STNHHHSAQI
+14 SPNHHESAQV
-24 LTPVASAETS
+24 LSSVDSADASDEQ
-34 VEPRKEPTSRRRRVE
+34 RKKSTSRRRIE

-69 SMADPSQA
+69 SMTDPSQA
-77 NTPAADAA
+77 NTPAADAT
-85 ASVSASLR
+85 VPTSASLY
-93 ASADSS
+93 ASADGSPSLSLSS
-99 PSQSVSS
+99 PD
-106 PATKLHRPVVASPDY
+106 TKLHRPVIASPDY
-121 QPVFEDVPEGSA
+121 QPAFEDVPEGSA

-138 RWAVRAKVMDPDSE
+138 RWAVRAQVMDPDSE
-152 PLFGADAVVT
+152 TLFGADNTVT

-178 VTRPEHSPYED
+178 VTRPDHSPYED
-189 VNESDPNYDAYLWAR
+189 VDESDPNYDAYLWAR
-204 DQQITSGWKDG
+204 EQQITSGWNDG

-243 TGTSPFSDVTSLTPF
+243 TGTSPFSDVTSSTPF

-273 SEGEAFAPTEHTS
+273 SEGDAFAPTEHTS
-286 KARVAMMLYLYFR
+286 KARMAMMLYLYFR

>member
-1 MSRNAKRSVTSHS
+1 MSRNAKRSATSNS
-14 STNHHHSAQI
+14 STNHHESAQI
-24 LTPVASAETS
+24 LSSVDSADASAEQ
-34 VEPRKEPTSRRRRVE
+34 RKKSTSRRRIE

-69 SMADPSQA
+69 SMTDPSQA
-77 NTPAADAA
+77 NTPAADAT
-85 ASVSASLR
+85 VPTSASLY
-93 ASADSS
+93 ASADGS
-99 PSQSVSS
+99 PSLSLAS
-106 PATKLHRPVVASPDY
+106 PDTKLHRPVIASPDY
-121 QPVFEDVPEGSA
+121 QPAFEDVPEGSA

-138 RWAVRAKVMDPDSE
+138 RWAVRAQVMDPDSE
-152 PLFGADAVVT
+152 TLFGADNTVT

-178 VTRPEHSPYED
+178 VTRPDQSPYED
-189 VNESDPNYDAYLWAR
+189 VDESDPNYDAYLWAR
-204 DQQITSGWKDG
+204 EQQITSGWNDG

-243 TGTSPFSDVTSLTPF
+243 TGTSPFSDVTSSTPF

-273 SEGEAFAPTEHTS
+273 SEGDAFAPTGHTS

>member
-1 MSRNAKRSVTSHS
+1 MSRNAKRSATSNS
-14 STNHHHSAQI
+14 STNHHESAQV
-24 LTPVASAETS
+24 LSPVDSADASAEQ
-34 VEPRKEPTSRRRRVE
+34 RKKSTSRRRIE

-77 NTPAADAA
+77 NTPAADAT
-85 ASVSASLR
+85 VPTSASLH
-93 ASADSS
+93 ASADGSPSLSLSS
-99 PSQSVSS
+99 PD
-106 PATKLHRPVVASPDY
+106 TKLHRPVIASPDY
-121 QPVFEDVPEGSA
+121 QPAFEDVPEGSA

-138 RWAVRAKVMDPDSE
+138 RWAVRAQVMDPDSE
-152 PLFGADAVVT
+152 TLFGSDNTVT

-178 VTRPEHSPYED
+178 VTRPDHSPYKD
-189 VNESDPNYDAYLWAR
+189 VDESDPNYDAYLWAR
-204 DQQITSGWKDG
+204 DQQITSGWNDG

-243 TGTSPFSDVTSLTPF
+243 TGTSPFSDVTSSTPF

-273 SEGEAFAPTEHTS
+273 SEGDAFAPTEHTS